1 MGSNQTVRRLALLV
15 GGTALVAMAT
25 VTAGCGTTTKE
36 TPTSTPTST
45 TSAPA
50 PSPTEKAVGP
60 GDNNSFSPTVNP
72 VQPGSVCK
80 QIVNGVCMR

>member
-1 MGSNQTVRRLALLV
+1 MRSHRTVRRLALV
-15 GGTALVAMAT
+15 AGGTALVAMAT
-25 VTAGCGTTTKE
+25 LTAGCGTTTKE
-36 TPTSTPTST
+36 TPTSTPPAT

-72 VQPGSVCK
+72 VPPGSVCK